1 MHDDNEVCTR
11 AGRQQALETLA
22 TQSRHGDGGQD
33 RWMDGCSIR
42 MCSNESQDVLFVLFS
57 LHDLSTQSISIG
69 NSCLFFFEE
78 A

>member
-33 RWMDGCSIR
+33 RWMDGCQFVAVGCLSR
-42 MCSNESQDVLFVLFS
+42 CSWVMDICRWE
-57 LHDLSTQSISIG
+57 T
-69 NSCLFFFEE
+69 
-78 A
+78 